1 MTIRPAVAGDEAAIL
16 AIRNDPEALFWSA
29 SYGAIDPLAQR
40 LWFQTL
46 LRDPTH
52 GMWVAE
58 ESDGQV
64 IGYGRTKIRSVGTV
78 SFGVDKNHRGRGVGT
93 ELLQVVDR
101 WAKVLRVDQ
110 QAWVHPSNIA
120 SVRAFLK
127 LGYRLGGEPAYQLLE
142 KRSDYSSSVT
152 SSPGGRPVHRS
163 SLLTRWRI

>member
-29 SYGAIDPLAQR
+29 SYGAIDPLAHR

-78 SFGVDKNHRGRGVGT
+78 SDMRM
-93 ELLQVVDR
+93 
-101 WAKVLRVDQ
+101 
-110 QAWVHPSNIA
+110 
-120 SVRAFLK
+120 
-127 LGYRLGGEPAYQLLE
+127 
-142 KRSDYSSSVT
+142 
-152 SSPGGRPVHRS
+152 
-163 SLLTRWRI
+163 